1 MQLFVFLWHV
11 ITSEKQRIYTNH
23 GVCVCVCAYMCVRG
37 EASTDP
43 GIVIMKYS
51 TVQLL
56 ALMHYD
62 WRTQDNECTFE
73 YKWTDLI

>member
-23 GVCVCVCAYMCVRG
+23 GVCVCAYMCVGG

-43 GIVIMKYS
+43 GIIIMKYS
-51 TVQLL
+51 TVQL

>member
-23 GVCVCVCAYMCVRG
+23 GVCVRAYMCVRG

-43 GIVIMKYS
+43 GIIIMKYS
-51 TVQLL
+51 TVQFPY
-56 ALMHYD
+56 ALWLTNPGQRVHI
-62 WRTQDNECTFE
+62 WV
-73 YKWTDLI
+73 

>member
-1 MQLFVFLWHV
+1 MQLFVFLSRDYLWETTYLH
-11 ITSEKQRIYTNH
+11 QPW
-23 GVCVCVCAYMCVRG
+23 CACVCAYMCVGG

-43 GIVIMKYS
+43 GIIIMKYS
-51 TVQLL
+51 TVQL